1 MDGDPGLRACG
12 LELAHN
18 AESDSWPSTRKDL
31 LPLQIDVFHQPIV
44 TVLQG
49 LRIIQIVAG
58 VVIQHL
64 LGFARGSDIVLH
76 RDLVEVLLEIGELEQ
91 QWNWRCA
98 SHEMDGV
105 DVSCDLCIFF
115 ELTRRLAFAQLN
127 KARIVATQQNVPHP
141 ATPAI
146 KTDVFIRLS
155 TAERMDPHCAP

>member
-1 MDGDPGLRACG
+1 MRSRHMDGKPALRTIG
-12 LELAHN
+12 FDLAHD
-18 AESDSWPSTRKDL
+18 AESDSWPSTGQDL
-31 LPLQIDVFHQPIV
+31 LPPQIDVFHQPIV
-44 TVLQG
+44 SVLQG

-91 QWNWRCA
+91 QWNWCRV

-115 ELTRRLAFAQLN
+115 G
-127 KARIVATQQNVPHP
+127 
-141 ATPAI
+141 
-146 KTDVFIRLS
+146 
-155 TAERMDPHCAP
+155 APG